1 MTKYGQ
7 YVIIMLG
14 GKIMK
19 LKIQLGDM
27 KIDFETPAEL
37 KSKLELKLKEI
48 EERLL
53 KLGIETKQLSKQ
65 KRAIKKAL
73 VGLSSEKTLPP
84 HTQNQ

>member
-1 MTKYGQ
+1 
-7 YVIIMLG
+7 
-14 GKIMK
+14 MK

-73 VGLSSEKTLPP
+73 VGLS
-84 HTQNQ
+84 

>member
-1 MTKYGQ
+1 MDR
-7 YVIIMLG
+7 
-14 GKIMK
+14 KIMK

-73 VGLSSEKTLPP
+73 VGLS
-84 HTQNQ
+84 